1 VSDEVL
7 TAEEVAQLLGFEGKH
22 PRRFVHR
29 LPIPQVRL
37 SDRRIR
43 YLRADVFD
51 YIRRKRYGAPQIAR

>member
-1 VSDEVL
+1 MTDEVL
-7 TAEEVAQLLGFEGKH
+7 TAEQVADLLGFDGKH

-29 LPIPQVRL
+29 LPIPQIRL
-37 SDRRIR
+37 SDWRIR